1 MLRQLLRER
10 KNLLQLALIILLG
23 MSESG
28 LLLWQ
33 ISCIKDV
40 FDCAVN
46 GDHNL
51 LISALIRLGI
61 LVLVTTA
68 VRYTVVYCR
77 DLFSVRFRNGLSI
90 SLFDKF
96 LSSEH
101 RGTKEMHSGDVMSRI
116 VQDIVSVTT
125 FFSDALPSIVSNVFL
140 LVGAFIYLC
149 VINYKIALCVTVIA
163 PLFILFGKLF
173 LKKADY
179 YTREVRSIE
188 AQSQALF
195 QEVVQNKL
203 IIKVNRTMGY
213 VLEQYKKLAIKMES
227 SVVNRTRY
235 NVKMNFMMALGL
247 SAGYLVTLGW
257 GCLLLVDGV
266 ITIGEMA
273 AILQLSDRIQNP
285 ARVLSDLIP
294 QYASFL
300 VARRRL
306 KAIHQMAPEKGNVFS
321 IEPPLGISFEKV
333 SFTYADS
340 GKTVLHDFSFNFK
353 PNCFTIVKGES
364 GVGKTTL
371 VNLILSVYRPDS
383 GNILAY
389 DSQKEVPLTPGIRD
403 FIEYV
408 PQGNHMLSGTI
419 EENLRLGNPDASHAE
434 MEDALRIAC
443 ADFVLS
449 SKDGLFTLCAE
460 KGVGFSEGQ
469 AQRILIARALLRKR
483 PILILDE
490 ATSAL
495 DDHTERL
502 LMSNLMSMTSKT
514 VIFITHKRHLESVAD
529 AVLTL

>member
-10 KNLLQLALIILLG
+10 KNFLQLVLIILLG
-23 MSESG
+23 MAESG

-46 GDHNL
+46 GERNS

-61 LVLVTTA
+61 LILATTA

-101 RGTKEMHSGDVMSRI
+101 RGSEEMHSGDVMSRI
-116 VQDIVSVTT
+116 VQDTVCVTT
-125 FFSDALPSIVSNVFL
+125 FFSDVLPSIVSNVVL
-140 LVGAFIYLC
+140 LVGAFVYLC
-149 VINYKIALCVTVIA
+149 VINYKIALCIAVIV

-173 LKKADY
+173 LKKADQ
-179 YTREVRSIE
+179 YTREVRSVE

-203 IIKVNRTMGY
+203 VIKVNRTVGY
-213 VLEQYKKLAIKMES
+213 VLGQYKKLAVKMES
-227 SVVNRTRY
+227 SVVNKTRY
-235 NVKMNFMMALGL
+235 NVKMNFIMALGL
-247 SAGYLVTLGW
+247 GAGYLVTLGW
-257 GCLLLVDGV
+257 GCLLLVDGT

-285 ARVLSDLIP
+285 ARALSDLIP
-294 QYASFL
+294 QYAGFL
-300 VARRRL
+300 VAKRRL
-306 KAIHQMAPEKGNVFS
+306 QAIHQRVLEKGNVIS
-321 IEPPLGISFEKV
+321 LEPPLGISFEKV

-340 GKTVLHDFSFNFK
+340 GKTVLHNFSFNFK

-364 GVGKTTL
+364 GAGKTTL
-371 VNLILSVYRPDS
+371 VNLILSVYKPDS
-383 GNILAY
+383 GDIIAY
-389 DSQKEVPLTPGIRD
+389 DSQKEIQLTSGIRD
-403 FIEYV
+403 YIEYV
-408 PQGNHMLSGTI
+408 PQWNNMLSGTV
-419 EENLRLGNPDASHAE
+419 EENLRIGNPNASHAE
-434 MEDALRIAC
+434 MEEALRLAC

-449 SKDGLFTLCAE
+449 SEEGLSTVCAE

-469 AQRILIARALLRKR
+469 AQRVLIARALLRKR

-495 DDHTERL
+495 DDKTENL
-502 LMSNLMSMTSKT
+502 LMNNLMSMASKT
-514 VIFITHKRHLESVAD
+514 VIFITHKKYQESIAD
-529 AVLTL
+529 NILNL